1 MELTC
6 QNILCLQLNKQ
17 LCLFQFYWNIVNI
30 FSFFLHVLEH
40 LNPRTS
46 ALFPNKQKPW
56 PCNHNLSYFM
66 GCPAIFLISKNSTLY
81 KNIQAMKY
89 MFHFLLKNHKKS
101 FFLLK
106 YNLLISTIL
115 NQRFSRTFRKQ
126 NKIENKKVFFFFST
140 KSWVL
145 WNYNSTNTKIYL
157 EYNKMTSTL

>member
-1 MELTC
+1 MELDC

-17 LCLFQFYWNIVNI
+17 LCLFPFYLNIVKT
-30 FSFFLHVLEH
+30 FSLFLDVLEH
-40 LNPRTS
+40 LNSRTS

-115 NQRFSRTFRKQ
+115 NLKVREDFHVLLE
-126 NKIENKKVFFFFST
+126 NKIKFKTKKFSFFFF
-140 KSWVL
+140 
-145 WNYNSTNTKIYL
+145 N
-157 EYNKMTSTL
+157 